1 MKNANFS
8 IKPMTRYYHISLNR
22 WFIVVLYGIICV
34 SVRFCDNSLLLL
46 KMRFQVFRFAS
57 KSVQGFSSDR
67 KMLMLLLSVLFHLP
81 NRVSVFWNFSPRY
94 LEKSSLYPWNPPHF
108 LRNSDKSL
116 LSLLKA
122 SAFLQIFFPKN
133 LLFRQV
139 LRASVFLNSKCLKA
153 SNNGTHVPSFI
164 NEFVAL
170 IRLSL
175 WWLVGF
181 YAGACGLGV
190 ACSEWWIVAAWS
202 VGEINSY
209 GEFIVCLAVWL
220 R

>member
-1 MKNANFS
+1 
-8 IKPMTRYYHISLNR
+8 MTRYYHISLNSR
-22 WFIVVLYGIICV
+22 FIVVLNGIICV

-57 KSVQGFSSDR
+57 KSVQRFSSDR
-67 KMLMLLLSVLFHLP
+67 KMLMSLLSVLFHLP

-94 LEKSSLYPWNPPHF
+94 LEKSSLYPWNPPDF

-122 SAFLQIFFPKN
+122 SAFLQIFFPKT

-153 SNNGTHVPSFI
+153 SNNGTHVYLLI

-170 IRLSL
+170 ISL
-175 WWLVGF
+175 WWLAGF

-209 GEFIVCLAVWL
+209 GEFIVFLAVWL
-220 R
+220 RSFDN

>member
-1 MKNANFS
+1 
-8 IKPMTRYYHISLNR
+8 MTRYYHISLNSR
-22 WFIVVLYGIICV
+22 FIVVLNGIICV

-57 KSVQGFSSDR
+57 KSVQRFSSDR
-67 KMLMLLLSVLFHLP
+67 KMLMSLLSVLFHLP

-94 LEKSSLYPWNPPHF
+94 LEKSSLYPWNPPDF

-122 SAFLQIFFPKN
+122 SAFLQIFFPKT

-153 SNNGTHVPSFI
+153 SNNGTHVYLLI

-170 IRLSL
+170 ISL
-175 WWLVGF
+175 WWLAGF

-202 VGEINSY
+202 VGEIISY
-209 GEFIVCLAVWL
+209 GEFIVFLAVWL
-220 R
+220 RSFDN